1 MGKCRLCGSKNVEL
15 LIDFGMQPIVHK
27 LKKDKD
33 FIDEK
38 FPFRL
43 GHCKRCD
50 FLQIME
56 CIAPEILYENYFTL
70 SNWKNQPHVSRLIE
84 VMQSIA
90 GEDYNANIL
99 EVGCNDGSFLSVL
112 RDRGY
117 INLHGVEPTKDA
129 YKKTVELGLDVA
141 NTFFSKSFVDTKY
154 AKNSFDI
161 VITRQVLEHIGDLED
176 FMLSMDYVLSDA
188 GKLIIEI
195 PDSRLNIES
204 LDYGLWEEHVNYF
217 TITTLKIL
225 LAKYGFRV
233 IHHESTLFSG
243 KALLAFCEK
252 SSNIKELAYENI
264 DRKNILN
271 YKNSWQIYK
280 TNLQEF
286 LKAQTRPIAIYGCGA
301 RSSTF
306 VNFTGI
312 AEYIEVFIDDQ
323 QEKQNLFLPCANISI
338 QPWDEKYR
346 EYVILLG
353 VNTENEY
360 KVITKRALERSR
372 TFSILQPSSLVPKF
386 WKDMI
391 HD

>member
-204 LDYGLWEEHVNYF
+204 LDYGL
-217 TITTLKIL
+217 
-225 LAKYGFRV
+225 A
-233 IHHESTLFSG
+233 
-243 KALLAFCEK
+243 C
-252 SSNIKELAYENI
+252 
-264 DRKNILN
+264 
-271 YKNSWQIYK
+271 
-280 TNLQEF
+280 
-286 LKAQTRPIAIYGCGA
+286 
-301 RSSTF
+301 
-306 VNFTGI
+306 
-312 AEYIEVFIDDQ
+312 
-323 QEKQNLFLPCANISI
+323 
-338 QPWDEKYR
+338 
-346 EYVILLG
+346 
-353 VNTENEY
+353 
-360 KVITKRALERSR
+360 
-372 TFSILQPSSLVPKF
+372 
-386 WKDMI
+386 
-391 HD
+391 